1 MPETFARIASGVLA
15 LAFGWAAIAKLINF
29 ASWRTVLG
37 RYGFPQRLRG
47 VTSVATPVLELAI
60 GAVILFI
67 SPRIG
72 AVMAIAALGLFSLAI
87 LNARTLN
94 GDRLPCGCFG
104 ASSERDY
111 KTMLVRNGVLGA
123 VTAAVLLSEN
133 GIESALLRIPS
144 GADAVPALLALAGC
158 ALIVWIAWH
167 TSTSMR
173 RGEHH

>member
-1 MPETFARIASGVLA
+1 MLLA
-15 LAFGWAAIAKLINF
+15 LAFGWAAVAKLINF
-29 ASWRTVLG
+29 ASWREILG

-47 VTSVATPVLELAI
+47 VTSVATPVIELMIA
-60 GAVILFI
+60 ALILFI

-72 AVMAIAALGLFSLAI
+72 AVVAIAALALFSLAI

-104 ASSERDY
+104 SSSERDY

-123 VTAAVLLSEN
+123 VAAAVLLSEN
-133 GIESALLRIPS
+133 DIESALLRVPT
-144 GADAVPALLALAGC
+144 GADAVPAVLVFVGC

-167 TSTSMR
+167 ASASMR
-173 RGEHH
+173 GGEHH